1 MIYLDSA
8 ATTYPKPQNVYAS
21 VSDALRR
28 YSFNSGRGGYRQS
41 VDAAEKIFDVRI
53 KLAEMFNCSEQ
64 NIAFTNNCTTA
75 INTAVRGL
83 AKKGRHILI
92 SSLEHNAVW
101 RTVCCLREDGIC
113 DFDIVEY
120 SPDTEKF
127 LNNIKEKEK
136 SNTSMVVMLH
146 ASNVFGVVTPIK
158 AIGDYCRQKG
168 WYYIVD
174 AAQSAGVLP
183 MDMKECG
190 ISAVCAPGHKG
201 LYGIMG
207 SGFLALSD
215 LVLPAPLTC
224 GGTGSNSADWR
235 QPDDLPDRLEAG
247 TLNNPGIISIGA
259 GVDFI
264 NRKGIDTIYH
274 HEMRLIEFMYKEL
287 EKTEGISLYTPFEQ
301 IKAPV
306 LSFNVRDYHSEEA
319 ASRLAERQIAV
330 RAGLHC
336 APLAHNSFKTSNRGT
351 VRVSPCAFTTF
362 HDCEYFLNSVKN
374 M

>member
-75 INTAVRGL
+75 VNTAVRGL
-83 AKKGRHILI
+83 AKKGSHILI

-120 SPDTEKF
+120 SPDTEEF

-183 MDMKECG
+183 IDMKECG
-190 ISAVCAPGHKG
+190 ISALCAPGHKG

-264 NRKGIDTIYH
+264 NRKGIDKIYH

>member
-83 AKKGRHILI
+83 AKKGSHILI

-101 RTVCCLREDGIC
+101 RTVCCLREDGIS

-120 SPDTEKF
+120 SSDTEKF

-146 ASNVFGVVTPIK
+146 ASNVFGVVTPVK

-174 AAQSAGVLP
+174 AAQSAGILP
-183 MDMKECG
+183 IDMKDCG
-190 ISAVCAPGHKG
+190 ISALCAPGHKG

-287 EKTEGISLYTPFEQ
+287 EKTEGILLYTSFEQ

>member
-83 AKKGRHILI
+83 AKKGSHILI

-120 SPDTEKF
+120 SSDTEKF

-146 ASNVFGVVTPIK
+146 ASNVFGVVTPVK

-183 MDMKECG
+183 IDMKECG
-190 ISAVCAPGHKG
+190 ISALCAPGHKG

-287 EKTEGISLYTPFEQ
+287 EKTEGVLLYTSFEQ

>member
-64 NIAFTNNCTTA
+64 NITFTNNCTTA
-75 INTAVRGL
+75 VNTAVRGL
-83 AKKGRHILI
+83 AKKGSHILI

-101 RTVCCLREDGIC
+101 RTVCCLREDGIS

-120 SPDTEKF
+120 SSDTEKF

-146 ASNVFGVVTPIK
+146 ASNVFGVVTPVK

-183 MDMKECG
+183 IDMKECG
-190 ISAVCAPGHKG
+190 ISALCAPGHKG

-264 NRKGIDTIYH
+264 SRKGIDTIYH

-287 EKTEGISLYTPFEQ
+287 EKTEGISLYTSFEQ

-306 LSFNVRDYHSEEA
+306 LSFNVGDYHSEEA
-319 ASRLAERQIAV
+319 AFRLAERQIAV

>member
-83 AKKGRHILI
+83 AKKGSHILI

-183 MDMKECG
+183 IDMKDCG
-190 ISAVCAPGHKG
+190 ISALCAPGHKG

-264 NRKGIDTIYH
+264 KRKGIDTIYH

-287 EKTEGISLYTPFEQ
+287 EKTEGISLYTLFEQ

>member
-83 AKKGRHILI
+83 AKKGSHILI

-101 RTVCCLREDGIC
+101 RTVCCLREDGIS

-120 SPDTEKF
+120 SSDTEKF

-183 MDMKECG
+183 IDMKDCG
-190 ISAVCAPGHKG
+190 ISALCAPGHKG

-264 NRKGIDTIYH
+264 NRKGIDKIYH

-287 EKTEGISLYTPFEQ
+287 EKTEGISLYAPFEQ

>member
-83 AKKGRHILI
+83 AKKGSHILI

-120 SPDTEKF
+120 SSDTEKF

-146 ASNVFGVVTPIK
+146 ASNVFGVVTPVK

-183 MDMKECG
+183 IDMKDCG
-190 ISAVCAPGHKG
+190 ISALCAPGHKG

-264 NRKGIDTIYH
+264 KRKGIDKIYH

-287 EKTEGISLYTPFEQ
+287 EKTEGISLYAPFEQ

>member
-8 ATTYPKPQNVYAS
+8 ATTYPKPPNVYAS
-21 VSDALRR
+21 VNETLRR
-28 YSFNSGRGGYRQS
+28 YCFNSGRGGYSQS
-41 VDAAEKIFDVRI
+41 VAAAEKIYDVRVKI
-53 KLAEMFNCSEQ
+53 AKMFNCAEQ
-64 NIAFTNNCTTA
+64 NVTFTNNCTTA

-83 AKKGRHILI
+83 AEKGSHLLI

-101 RTVCCLREDGIC
+101 RTVSSLREEGIT

-120 SPDTEKF
+120 SPDTDIF

-146 ASNVFGVVTPIK
+146 ASNVFGVVTPINE
-158 AIGDYCRQKG
+158 IGEYCRHKG

-183 MDMKECG
+183 IDMKKCN
-190 ISAVCAPGHKG
+190 ISALCAPGHKG

-207 SGFLALSD
+207 SGFLALGDS
-215 LVLPAPLTC
+215 VIPSPLTC
-224 GGTGSNSADWR
+224 GGTGSHSVDWR
-235 QPDDLPDRLEAG
+235 QPEDLPDRLEAG

-264 NRKGIDTIYH
+264 NNKGIKTVYR
-274 HEMRLIEFMYKEL
+274 HEMRLSEFIYKEL
-287 EKTEGISLYTPFEQ
+287 KNIDGVSLYIPFEQ

-306 LSFNVRDYHSEEA
+306 LSFNVGDYHSEA
-319 ASRLAERQIAV
+319 VASRLAEKNIAV
-330 RAGLHC
+330 RAGYHC
-336 APLAHNSFKTSNRGT
+336 APLAHNCYGTSDRGT

-362 HDCEYFLNSVKN
+362 SDCEYFLNYVKN
-374 M
+374 L

>member
-75 INTAVRGL
+75 INIAVRGL
-83 AKKGRHILI
+83 AKKGSHILI

-101 RTVCCLREDGIC
+101 RTVCCLREDGIS

-120 SPDTEKF
+120 SSDTEKF

-183 MDMKECG
+183 IDMKDCG
-190 ISAVCAPGHKG
+190 ISALCAPGHKG

-224 GGTGSNSADWR
+224 GGTGSKSSDWR

-306 LSFNVRDYHSEEA
+306 LSFNVGDYHSEEA
-319 ASRLAERQIAV
+319 ASRFAERQIAV

>member
-64 NIAFTNNCTTA
+64 NITFTNNCTTA
-75 INTAVRGL
+75 VNTAVRGL
-83 AKKGRHILI
+83 AKKGSHILI

-101 RTVCCLREDGIC
+101 RTVCCLREDGIS

-120 SPDTEKF
+120 SSDTEKF

-146 ASNVFGVVTPIK
+146 ASNVFGVVTPVK

-183 MDMKECG
+183 IDMKECG
-190 ISAVCAPGHKG
+190 ISALCAPGHKG

>member
-83 AKKGRHILI
+83 AKKGSHILI

-101 RTVCCLREDGIC
+101 RTVCCLREDGIS

-120 SPDTEKF
+120 SSDTEKF

-146 ASNVFGVVTPIK
+146 VSNVFGVVTPIK

-183 MDMKECG
+183 IDMKDCG
-190 ISAVCAPGHKG
+190 ISALCAPGHKG

-215 LVLPAPLTC
+215 SILPAPLTC

-287 EKTEGISLYTPFEQ
+287 EKTEGISLYAPFEQ

>member
-21 VSDALRR
+21 VSGALRR

-83 AKKGRHILI
+83 AKKGSHILI

-101 RTVCCLREDGIC
+101 RTVCCLREDGIS
-113 DFDIVEY
+113 DFDIAEY
-120 SPDTEKF
+120 SSDTEKF

-183 MDMKECG
+183 IDMKDCG
-190 ISAVCAPGHKG
+190 ISVLCAPGHKG

-264 NRKGIDTIYH
+264 NRKGIDKIYH

-306 LSFNVRDYHSEEA
+306 LSFNVGDYHSEEA

>member
-64 NIAFTNNCTTA
+64 NIVFTNNCTTA

-83 AKKGRHILI
+83 AKKGSHILI

-101 RTVCCLREDGIC
+101 RTVCCLREDGIS

-120 SPDTEKF
+120 SSDTEKF

-183 MDMKECG
+183 IDMKDCG
-190 ISAVCAPGHKG
+190 ISALCAPGHKG

-215 LVLPAPLTC
+215 SILPAPLTC
-224 GGTGSNSADWR
+224 GGTGSNSAHWR

-264 NRKGIDTIYH
+264 KRKGIDKIYH

-287 EKTEGISLYTPFEQ
+287 EKTEGISLYAPFEQ

-306 LSFNVRDYHSEEA
+306 LSFNVGDYHSEEA

-351 VRVSPCAFTTF
+351 VRVSTCAFTTF

>member
-75 INTAVRGL
+75 VNTAVRGL
-83 AKKGRHILI
+83 AKKGSHILI

-101 RTVCCLREDGIC
+101 RTVCCLREDGIS

-120 SPDTEKF
+120 SSDTEKF
-127 LNNIKEKEK
+127 LNNIKEKER

-183 MDMKECG
+183 IDMKDCG
-190 ISAVCAPGHKG
+190 ISVLCAPGHKG

-215 LVLPAPLTC
+215 SILPAPLTC

-287 EKTEGISLYTPFEQ
+287 EKTEGISLYAPFEQ

-306 LSFNVRDYHSEEA
+306 LSFNVGDYHSEEA

-336 APLAHNSFKTSNRGT
+336 APLAHNSFKTSNRGS

>member
-75 INTAVRGL
+75 INTAARGL
-83 AKKGRHILI
+83 AKKGSHILI

-101 RTVCCLREDGIC
+101 RTVCCLREDGIS

-120 SPDTEKF
+120 SSDTEKF

-183 MDMKECG
+183 IDMKDCG
-190 ISAVCAPGHKG
+190 ISALCAPGHKG

-264 NRKGIDTIYH
+264 KRKGIDTIYH

-287 EKTEGISLYTPFEQ
+287 EKTEGISLYTLFEQ

>member
-28 YSFNSGRGGYRQS
+28 YSFNSGRGGYSQS

-83 AKKGRHILI
+83 AKKGSHILI

-127 LNNIKEKEK
+127 VNNIKEKEK

-146 ASNVFGVVTPIK
+146 ASNVFGVVTPVK

-183 MDMKECG
+183 IDMKDCG
-190 ISAVCAPGHKG
+190 ISALCAPGHKG

-215 LVLPAPLTC
+215 SILPAPLTC

-287 EKTEGISLYTPFEQ
+287 EKTEGISLYAPFEQ